1 MESVEKLMAKAHPKC
16 CLPIPVLK
24 PSLPSAEEL
33 LPYLKSID
41 NSRQY
46 TNFGPLVKM
55 FEERICSFHE
65 KMFKEQVFVTA
76 VSSGTVALTLSL
88 QALNLPQSSLVAIPA
103 LTFVATANAV
113 LNAGH
118 IPVVLDVDPKNWML
132 TPQYFDHVMK
142 HEMDSQRIKA
152 VVPVCTFGMRQDLQ
166 GWKDVISLH
175 GVRVVIDAAGAI
187 GSQKASPEIPIVI
200 SLHATKALSCGE
212 GGLVLSGDR
221 SFIEQIK
228 ALSNFGAGFDNM
240 NGGTNAKLS
249 EYAAAVGNADLDR
262 FERIAE
268 ARRRLSSKYV
278 SALSD
283 IGFTRNSFQHG
294 SEVFAPALFNVL
306 LEDEKRRLL
315 VERAMRMQN
324 IMSKRWYL
332 PLIHNIQRFSS
343 VKTPVS
349 LSSAEDLE
357 HRIIGLPFYLDLSDA
372 ELQQVVEVL
381 A

>member
-1 MESVEKLMAKAHPKC
+1 MAKAHQKC

-24 PSLPSAEEL
+24 PSLPTAQEL
-33 LPYLKSID
+33 LPYLKKID

-65 KMFKEQVFVTA
+65 KMFKEQVFVSA

-88 QALNLPQSSLVAIPA
+88 QALSLPQNSLIAIPA

-132 TPQYFDHVMK
+132 TPQYFNDVMK
-142 HEMDSQRIKA
+142 QEMNSQRIKA

-187 GSQKASPEIPIVI
+187 GSQEASPEIPIVI

-212 GGLVLSGDR
+212 GGLVLSGDQ

-228 ALSNFGAGFDNM
+228 ALSNFGAGFDNI

-268 ARRRLSSKYV
+268 VRRRLSSKYV
-278 SALSD
+278 SALTN
-283 IGFTRNSFQHG
+283 IGFTLDSFQHG
-294 SEVFAPALFNVL
+294 SEVFAPVLFNVL
-306 LEDEKRRLL
+306 LEDEKRRFLA
-315 VERAMRMQN
+315 ERAMRMQN

-332 PLIHNIQRFSS
+332 PLIHKIQRFSRI
-343 VKTPVS
+343 KTPVS
-349 LSSAEDLE
+349 LTNAEDLE